1 MILKQVA
8 ALRQIEKQELVDFF
22 NEYIKV
28 GAAQKRTLSI
38 GVYGNRHGSEYTA
51 DKSES
56 QRYSMKIDDIFSFRR
71 SQALY
76 GSFRGVAGHVKL

>member
-38 GVYGNRHGSEYTA
+38 GVYGNKHGSEYTA

-71 SQALY
+71 SQSLY